1 MAATNKC
8 MAWKSKSRARGNA
21 KGQHCHSPPFG
32 GARPHDISLHDPEL
46 YYFLTLLAG
55 IAALLAVI
63 YEFPRRKPGRWK
75 RAAALL
81 RDRSLPT
88 GEKHVGEKI
97 DESPRPAGEQEGLA
111 SFPSEPI
118 TVGGTIRA
126 RLFHVLIEGEAKRKH
141 LGRGPRICESVD
153 VPPKEQ
159 ASRGDKHFGIFGRAP
174 PAKGRGK
181 RP

>member
-1 MAATNKC
+1 MLRGSTAIHRPSAARDPVN
-8 MAWKSKSRARGNA
+8 
-21 KGQHCHSPPFG
+21 
-32 GARPHDISLHDPEL
+32 ISLHDPEL

-159 ASRGDKHFGIFGRAP
+159 ASRGDKHFGIVGRAP